1 MTLEPPP
8 QPPPL
13 PRRRVTAARPTAAG
27 RPMGPVVD
35 PGITDAS
42 AVYLGTLIRAQLRL
56 AITLATGF
64 VVTLA
69 AASIAIA
76 TIPVLQS
83 ETVFGVPWS
92 WALQA
97 YGMYPLVVLFAL
109 VYVRAARKNEQRYRS
124 LEPRR

>member
-1 MTLEPPP
+1 MTVEPPP
-8 QPPPL
+8 QPPLL
-13 PRRRVTAARPTAAG
+13 PRRRVTAARPTTADRA
-27 RPMGPVVD
+27 MGPGVD

-42 AVYLGTLIRAQLRL
+42 AVYLGTLIHAQLRL

-69 AASIAIA
+69 VASIAIA

-92 WALQA
+92 GALQA
-97 YGMYPLVVLFAL
+97 YGLYPLVVLFAL